1 MDGLLGS
8 ICARARTI
16 AHRGEDNSLLGLR
29 MVSIELTTDL
39 CNAVEKFSSSR
50 ALAGG
55 VASVISL
62 LAHTNDDLLEVLG
75 TNSEIEP
82 SPFPIGRQELQS
94 HLTESLLRHGLA
106 QTPWH
111 SDRTGPWGIAPE
123 VLGQTRMDILPR
135 ILKDGTVEPVA

>member
-16 AHRGEDNSLLGLR
+16 AHRREDDSLLRLR
-29 MVSIELTTDL
+29 MVPIELITDL

-62 LAHTNDDLLEVLG
+62 LAHTNDDL
-75 TNSEIEP
+75 
-82 SPFPIGRQELQS
+82 
-94 HLTESLLRHGLA
+94 
-106 QTPWH
+106 
-111 SDRTGPWGIAPE
+111 
-123 VLGQTRMDILPR
+123 
-135 ILKDGTVEPVA
+135 